1 MNLILELLGGMVRYI
16 MFRGEDE
23 KDSLETYLFNNIGE
37 VDILD
42 TNGVNLIDNGTLNV
56 NDFTY
61 DYANG
66 YYSGQ
71 GGENLFDESASSAYA
86 NSQSNIAIDREKW
99 VLVDLKISV
108 ELGALTIQA
117 RSNSSSH
124 IDRITHMTVFASDNA
139 ADFAFTV
146 TSTGAF
152 TEKVLMNQ
160 STSEMKGNEAIR
172 WRDLDEFTTTKT
184 SITYEN
190 ARQQIE
196 TE

>member
-1 MNLILELLGGMVRYI
+1 

-66 YYSGQ
+66 HYSGQ

-86 NSQSNIAIDREKW
+86 NSQSNISIDREKW
-99 VLVDLKISV
+99 VLVDLNMSV

-117 RSNSSSH
+117 RSNHPTH
-124 IDRITHMTVFASDNA
+124 IERITHMTVFASDNA
-139 ADFAFTV
+139 DDFTFT
-146 TSTGAF
+146 TDYSG
-152 TEKVLMNQ
+152 EVLMDQ
-160 STSEMKGNEAIR
+160 STSQMKGNEAIR
-172 WRDLDEFTTTKT
+172 WRDLDEFTTTNI

-196 TE
+196 TD